1 MAGTGRFTYRANIN
15 LNKLTERHPILTFRF
30 PRGTRRHINQTTEKG
45 QSNDSNQRKRPPKSV
60 GDMTRKKS
68 DKKPRRD
75 IYQEVTDRIIG
86 YLEQGTAPWKNPIRR
101 GTGDGWP
108 KNLSSGKQYRG
119 INVFLLG
126 LRSWEAGFTSDYWLT
141 FNQAKAVGGTVRK
154 GEKGS
159 LVTFWKMYATQDK
172 DTGLETEIPM
182 LKHYT
187 AFNLKQIDGIT
198 APDAVEPDPGAVPFE
213 PLAKADRL
221 IDGYVGKPAIN
232 HDGGA
237 RAFYRPTSDTIHL
250 PEPDQFEAAEDYYG
264 TAFHELTHSTG
275 HSSRLNR
282 GLDTAL
288 SPFGSPDYSKE
299 ELVAEMGAAFMC
311 AAAGISP
318 PTIEQSASYLQSW
331 ISVLKGDKRLVVSAA
346 GAAQKAADLM
356 LGTTFDN
363 AACSNTEK
371 TTSKNVPSPTSAS
384 APSSDDSHTSQRDM
398 F

>member
-1 MAGTGRFTYRANIN
+1 MA
-15 LNKLTERHPILTFRF
+15 
-30 PRGTRRHINQTTEKG
+30 
-45 QSNDSNQRKRPPKSV
+45 
-60 GDMTRKKS
+60 RKKHNS
-68 DKKPRRD
+68 KPRRD

-101 GTGDGWP
+101 GAGDGWP
-108 KNLSSGKQYRG
+108 KNLSSGKRYRG

-126 LRSWEAGFTSDYWLT
+126 LRSWESGFASDYWLT
-141 FNQAKAVGGTVRK
+141 FNQAKAAGGTVRK

-159 LVTFWKMYATQDK
+159 LVTFWKMYATK
-172 DTGLETEIPM
+172 DRETGLETEVPM
-182 LKHYT
+182 LRHYT
-187 AFNLKQIDGIT
+187 AFNVQQIDGINP
-198 APDAVEPDPGAVPFE
+198 PDVVEPDPDAAPFE
-213 PLAKADRL
+213 PLAEAERL
-221 IDGYVGKPAIN
+221 IDGYTGKPVIN
-232 HDGGA
+232 HDGGT
-237 RAFYRPTSDTIHL
+237 RAFYRPKSDTIHM
-250 PEPDQFEAAEDYYG
+250 PQPDQFEAAEDYYG

-282 GLDTAL
+282 GLDTKL
-288 SPFGSPDYSKE
+288 SSFGSPDYSKE
-299 ELVAEMGAAFMC
+299 ELIAEVGAAFMC

-363 AACSNTEK
+363 AVRENSAND
-371 TTSKNVPSPTSAS
+371 TSDCVAGPTSAS
-384 APSSDDSHTSQRDM
+384 IPSSDNPNTSQLDL